1 MTNDTLP
8 ISSPVG
14 LVAGGGVL
22 PFAVGEAL
30 ATRGITP
37 VIFAIKGFCDPVAVA
52 RFKHHWISL
61 GQLGRLTRLLRTEKC
76 RDLAF
81 IGTLIRPAL
90 SEIRLD
96 WATMRVLPRVW
107 AAFRGGD
114 DHLLSSIGRLLEKDG
129 FRLVGVKD
137 LAPELLMPA
146 GCLTRATPDRDA
158 EADIAR
164 GREVL
169 HALGP
174 FDIGQAAV
182 VIDGHVVG
190 VEGIEGTDALLAR
203 IAQLRSE
210 RRIRSKLQRG
220 VLVKMP
226 KRGQDLRLDLPT
238 TGLQTVDGVI
248 AAGLAG
254 LATVAGHTIVADPQP
269 MIDAADR
276 AGVFVIGLPT

>member
-30 ATRGITP
+30 SARGIAP
-37 VIFAIKGFCDPVAVA
+37 VIFAIQGFCDPIAVT

-61 GQLGRLTRLLRTEKC
+61 GQLGRLTRLLRAENC

-96 WATMRVLPRVW
+96 WGTLRVLPRVW
-107 AAFRGGD
+107 ASFRGGD

-137 LAPELLMPA
+137 LAPDLLMPA
-146 GCLTRATPDRDA
+146 GCLTRAKPGVDA
-158 EADIAR
+158 EADV
-164 GREVL
+164 GKGCDVL
-169 HALGP
+169 RALGS
-174 FDIGQAAV
+174 FDIGQAVV

-203 IAQLRSE
+203 IAQLRADG
-210 RRIRSKLQRG
+210 RIRAKVLRG

-226 KRGQDLRLDLPT
+226 KRGQDLRFDLPT
-238 TGLQTVDGVI
+238 TGLQTVEGVI

-269 MIDAADR
+269 MIEAADR
-276 AGVFVIGLPT
+276 AGVFVTGLPA